1 MTRILF
7 GVAGTALVAAT
18 SLALAQNP
26 AQIVPTGSEAT
37 VPTAAPAATPA
48 TAAPAAAPAVPAA
61 GAAPAVA
68 PAKADAAAP
77 AAVGAMSADSKAN
90 GTEATPGEVGKFVD
104 ADGNPI
110 YHKNDDGTFDYYT
123 WRGYKKYSA
132 NCFQCHGPD
141 GLGSSFAPNLTEQ
154 LQHLNYYD
162 FTGIV
167 VNGQQ
172 NKWHPVNSIMP
183 AWGEDVNVMCFLDSI
198 YVYLRGRTDGAIP
211 RGEPK
216 KPGINKEA
224 QAAENSCLGF

>member
-1 MTRILF
+1 MTRIVLAL
-7 GVAGTALVAAT
+7 AGSLVLTAT
-18 SLALAQNP
+18 PLALAQTAQAP
-26 AQIVPTGSEAT
+26 AQIVP
-37 VPTAAPAATPA
+37 AAPAGAA
-48 TAAPAAAPAVPAA
+48 SAAPSA
-61 GAAPAVA
+61 
-68 PAKADAAAP
+68 AAAP
-77 AAVGAMSADSKAN
+77 AASAPVASETAPAVATTAAAEAPGTGGALSADSKAN
-90 GTEATPGEVGKFVD
+90 GTEATPGEDGKFVD

-154 LQHLNYYD
+154 LQRINYYD

-167 VNGQQ
+167 VNGQKNQ
-172 NKWHPVNSIMP
+172 WHPVNSIMP

-216 KPGINKEA
+216 RPPINKVA